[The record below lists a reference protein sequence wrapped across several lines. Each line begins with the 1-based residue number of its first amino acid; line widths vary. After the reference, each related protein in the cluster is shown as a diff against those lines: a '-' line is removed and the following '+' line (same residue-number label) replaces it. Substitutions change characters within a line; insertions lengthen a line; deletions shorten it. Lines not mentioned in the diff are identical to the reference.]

1 MLTVIFASTTAA
13 LFGVGDFLGGAAS
26 RKDSAIAVTANAH
39 LVGVVLFAI
48 ALVAFPAP
56 LVMSDIYAGIAG
68 GLGGGLGVTALY
80 AALARGRMSVVAPLT
95 AALSGSLP
103 ALYDFMTGTSVGTL
117 PLVGLGLAFVA
128 TIVVS
133 ATSTS
138 EEPDGSRSL
147 PPAALVLSI
156 LAGIGFSGSFLS
168 FSFAGDAAGFW
179 PLATARLTSFLILAA
194 ATLIGRRRFGVAAV
208 VRRETYGAGLLDAAA
223 NVTMINAIRLGP
235 LAVASVLGSLYPVV
249 TVMLARFVLHEH
261 LRPVQRA
268 AIALALTAVV
278 LSSAG

>member
-1 MLTVIFASTTAA
+1 M
-13 LFGVGDFLGGAAS
+13 
-26 RKDSAIAVTANAH
+26 R
-39 LVGVVLFAI
+39 
-48 ALVAFPAP
+48 
-56 LVMSDIYAGIAG
+56 DIYAGVAG

-103 ALYDFMTGTSVGTL
+103 AVYDFATGTHVGPL
-117 PLVGLGLAFVA
+117 ALVGLALAFVA

-133 ATSTS
+133 ATSTA
-138 EEPDGSRSL
+138 EEPDGTRAL
-147 PPAALVLSI
+147 PAAALVLSV
-156 LAGIGFSGSFLS
+156 LAGIGFSGSFLA

-179 PLATARLTSFLILAA
+179 PLATARVTSFVLLAA
-194 ATLIGRRRFGVAAV
+194 MTLIGRRRFGVVAE

-223 NVTMINAIRLGP
+223 NVTMINAIRIGP
-235 LAVASVLGSLYPVV
+235 LAVASVLGSLYPVI

-261 LRPVQRA
+261 LKPVQRA
-268 AIALALTAVV
+268 AIVLALAAVV